1 MKCPSELAIF
11 PVFIS
16 EHVFFLM
23 KSQFFSVNLPFS
35 QVFPSFSTM
44 NSPFVPWKNS
54 EAPGPPKLVEN
65 SSRPRRCNGPWPWKR
80 CNGAAGRCGRPSRAP
95 ERPSSALESGNRKR
109 VVVLPQWAIHRVLSW
124 GPQKSNN
131 SRVGFCWWYI
141 ELVFICFYGIITHS

>member
-80 CNGAAGRCGRPSRAP
+80 CNGAAGRCGRPSRAL
-95 ERPSSALESGNRKR
+95 ERPSSALESGNRKKGGGTTP
-109 VVVLPQWAIHRVLSW
+109 VSD
-124 GPQKSNN
+124 S
-131 SRVGFCWWYI
+131 SRAKLGATEVQ
-141 ELVFICFYGIITHS
+141 